1 MKIHYLE
8 TWPRVGGVDYQARTI
23 SLQAILP
30 APGQQLSLAFALAD
44 SCQAGAV
51 LHLLWQPPFSAENG
65 WCEQPSELLQSFLVS
80 AKVLRVVRDEESSS
94 LPRCLHDVEI
104 VSCEALFPVLKA
116 QPEDA
121 ASWQLPKVL
130 DTQTNPPQTF
140 LTWEEVI
147 WCGTA
152 AIDGLT
158 YIAAS
163 TAAEAYMELIVEEVD
178 GQLFGLFCAHLDPGG
193 ASYRLGRRL
202 LGGREER
209 AVRLAMQTSRPLTD
223 SCCPYLGV

>member
-8 TWPRVGGVDYQARTI
+8 TWPRVAGVDYQAGTV
-23 SLQAILP
+23 SLKAILP
-30 APGQQLSLAFALAD
+30 APGQQLSRAFALTD
-44 SCQAGAV
+44 SGQTGGV

-65 WCEQPSELLQSFLVS
+65 WSEQPSELLQSFLVS
-80 AKVLRVVRDEESSS
+80 AKVLRVVRDREDSSP
-94 LPRCLHDVEI
+94 PRCLHDLEI
-104 VSCEALFPVLKA
+104 VSCEALFPLLKA
-116 QPEDA
+116 LGEDA

-130 DTQTNPPQTF
+130 DADANPPQTF
-140 LTWEEVI
+140 LTWEEVS

-163 TAAEAYMELIVEEVD
+163 TAAEAYMELIVEEVN
-178 GQLFGLFCAHLDPGG
+178 GQLFGLFCTHLDPGG
-193 ASYRLGRRL
+193 TSSRLGRCL

-209 AVRLAMQTSRPLTD
+209 AVRRAMQNSRPLAD
-223 SCCPYLGV
+223 SCSPYLGA